1 MQGISVRMVKVIR
14 NVGSLPGAIVGLLI
28 GGILLYW
35 TVMES
40 QQPILIVLAIIL
52 FASAQLRSSA
62 AWLVAIPALLP
73 VLDFMPW
80 TGELLVNSFD
90 LLILTAGAIGWVLGR
105 LDFSFLRQSRTF
117 NWLLTGLFVSYLFS
131 IWNGFQYLQLEDS
144 PAFHF
149 YHSSLNSLRVGKGLF
164 EALFLLPMVSFEKQQ
179 GKPIGR
185 LLAVGMILGLTL
197 CLAAILWERLFFPG
211 LLDYF
216 TNYRVTGLFSGMLL
230 GGAFIDAYLV
240 LAFPFFMLCF
250 TTCRPQW
257 MLWLGVVLFIGGLY
271 SFLVT
276 FTRSTYGALLV
287 ILTIL
292 VIASLKTQMER
303 HKQLAVYVLLLG
315 LAGAIVL
322 PVLGG
327 KFIAQRFATTGAD
340 LAHRFSHWSEAYG
353 MVRGS
358 LTGVLFGQ
366 GKGTFPQTYANQ
378 TMGGATM
385 GRFWVKQEGD
395 ESFLHLSASGTSGDL
410 FVRQRIDVQESGQ
423 YRVRLTL
430 RSPTKQG
437 DKLLVEFCQRNILS
451 LEGSCS
457 WLGFRIPA
465 NRANQWVTINRQFS
479 LPRSEK
485 IVRALMPFEVSL
497 MNRGLKSTLDVGS
510 VEIFSPDGN
519 QLVSNPDFSGGFERW
534 IFSSGNHLA
543 WHIKN
548 LWVSAFFEGG
558 LLELF
563 LISAFLAWLLYRL
576 AKSDWRKESYAP
588 ILLASISGFLVVSV
602 FDSVFDSPRISF
614 LFFLLAWFILLNE
627 EN

>member
-1 MQGISVRMVKVIR
+1 MAKAICSAGR
-14 NVGSLPGAIVGLLI
+14 LPGAVVGLLV
-28 GGILLYW
+28 GGFVLYW

-40 QQPILIVLAIIL
+40 QQPFLIGMAIIL
-52 FASAQLRSSA
+52 FALAQLRLSA
-62 AWLVAIPALLP
+62 AWLVALPALLP

-80 TGELLVNSFD
+80 SGELLVNSFD
-90 LLILTAGAIGWVLGR
+90 LLILTAVAIGWGLGR

-117 NWLLTGLFVSYLFS
+117 NWLLTGLFASYLFS
-131 IWNGFQYLQLEDS
+131 IWNGFQYLQLEDA
-144 PAFHF
+144 PAFQF
-149 YHSSLNSLRVGKGLF
+149 YHSPLNSLRVGKGLF
-164 EALFLLPMVSFEKQQ
+164 EALLLLPMVSFAKQQ

-185 LLAVGMILGLTL
+185 LFGVGMILGLML
-197 CLAAILWERLFFPG
+197 CIAAILWERLFFPG
-211 LLDYF
+211 LLDYS

-250 TTCRPQW
+250 TTYRSQW
-257 MLWLGVVLFIGGLY
+257 MLWLGVALFIGGLY

-276 FTRSTYGALLV
+276 FTRSTYAALLV
-287 ILTIL
+287 ISAIL
-292 VIASLKTQMER
+292 VIASLKTQMQR

-322 PVLGG
+322 PVVGG
-327 KFIAQRFATTGAD
+327 KFIAERFATTGAD
-340 LAHRFSHWSEAYG
+340 FAHRFSHWNEAYG
-353 MVRGS
+353 MVKGS
-358 LTGVLFGQ
+358 WASVLFGQ
-366 GKGTFPQTYANQ
+366 GKGTFPQTYFNQ
-378 TMGGATM
+378 TLDGATM

-395 ESFLHLSASGTSGDL
+395 ESFVRLSASGASGDL
-410 FVRQRIDVQESGQ
+410 FVRQRIDVPESGQ
-423 YRVRLTL
+423 YRVRVTL
-430 RSPTKQG
+430 RSPTKEG

-457 WLGFRIPA
+457 WLGFRVQA
-465 NRANQWVTINRQFS
+465 NQANQWVTINRQFS

-485 IVRALMPFEVSL
+485 IVRALRPFEVSL

-519 QLVSNPDFSGGFERW
+519 QLVSNPDFSDGFERW
-534 IFSSGNHLA
+534 FFSSGNHLA

-576 AKSDWRKESYAP
+576 AQSDWRNEPYAP
-588 ILLASISGFLVVSV
+588 ILLASILGFLVVSV